1 MTATTRL
8 AEFVVKTSLRDCPDA
23 VLAQARRAAL
33 DSVGVMLAGASEPV
47 AQHVRAVARAD
58 GGVALCTV
66 LGTSLRT
73 SPGWAAVANGAAGHA
88 HDFDDTNFALMG
100 HPSVPLLAAA
110 LAGAEAETAD
120 GAALV
125 LAYVIGFEV
134 DAALGLALNP
144 AHYTRGWHA
153 TSTIGTLGCAAAA
166 ARLLGLDV
174 AQTRHALGIAASMA
188 SGLKENFGSMTKPYH
203 AGHAAQNGLR
213 AAQLA
218 REGMTASD
226 AALDGHQGH
235 VAAFS
240 GATLPADALDGLGS
254 RWELTASGIAVK
266 PYPSCA
272 LTHSAIDALLELRAR
287 HRIEP
292 AKVAAVEVGVND
304 VVPDVLRH
312 TRPSNGLERKFSMQY
327 CAAAALARGAV
338 GLTDFEDGP
347 VRDATTRDLMTRVTM
362 VVDRA
367 LPHDLEQHAWSR
379 VTVRLLDGTTLE
391 SKPRGASGH
400 PSTPLTDA
408 ELHAKF
414 LGCAAPVLGADVA
427 EAVASQIRRLDEVP
441 DVRALTSRL
450 AADRE

>member
-23 VLAQARRAAL
+23 VLFQTRRATL
-33 DSVGVMLAGASEPV
+33 DSIGVMLAGAAEPV
-47 AQHVRAVARAD
+47 AQSVRAVARAE

-66 LGTSLRT
+66 LGTSMRT
-73 SPGWAAVANGAAGHA
+73 APGWAALANGAAGHA

-100 HPSVPLLAAA
+100 HPSVPLLATA
-110 LAGAEAETAD
+110 LAAAEAETAD
-120 GAALV
+120 GAALA
-125 LAYVIGFEV
+125 LAYIIGFEI
-134 DAALGLALNP
+134 DAALGIALNP
-144 AHYTRGWHA
+144 EHYTRGWHA

-166 ARLLGLDV
+166 AKLLALDV

-203 AGHAAQNGLR
+203 AGHAAQSGVR

-226 AALDGHQGH
+226 AALDGRQGH

-240 GATLPADALDGLGS
+240 GATLQAVAFDRLGS

-272 LTHSAIDALLELRAR
+272 LTHSAIDALLALRAR
-287 HRIEP
+287 HRIDP
-292 AKVAAVEVGVND
+292 AKVAAVEVGVNA

-327 CAAAALARGAV
+327 CAAAALARGTV
-338 GLTDFEDGP
+338 GLADFDDGP
-347 VRDATTRDLMTRVTM
+347 VRDAATRDLMDRVTM
-362 VVDRA
+362 VVDPA

-379 VTVRLLDGTTLE
+379 VSVRLSDGTTLE

-400 PSTPLTDA
+400 PSTPLSDA
-408 ELHAKF
+408 ELHGKF
-414 LGCAAPVLGADVA
+414 LWCATRVLGADAAEGVA
-427 EAVASQIRRLDEVP
+427 AQIARLEDIP

-450 AADRE
+450 VAERE

>member
-1 MTATTRL
+1 MSATTRL

-23 VLAQARRAAL
+23 VLAQVRRAAL
-33 DSVGVMLAGASEPV
+33 DSIGVMLAGATEPV
-47 AQHVRAVARAD
+47 AQSVRAVARAE
-58 GGVALCTV
+58 GGIGLCTV

-73 SPGWAAVANGAAGHA
+73 SPGWAALANGAAGHA

-100 HPSVPLLAAA
+100 HPSVPLFAAA
-110 LAGAEAETAD
+110 LAAAEAEPAD
-120 GAALV
+120 GAALT
-125 LAYVIGFEV
+125 LAYVIGFEL

-166 ARLLGLDV
+166 SRLLALDV
-174 AQTRHALGIAASMA
+174 TQARHALGIAASMA

-203 AGHAAQNGLR
+203 AGHAAQSGMR

-226 AALDGHQGH
+226 AALDGRQGY

-240 GATLPADALDGLGS
+240 GATLPADALDRLGS

-287 HRIEP
+287 HRIDP
-292 AKVAAVEVGVND
+292 AKVAAVEVGVNA

-312 TRPSNGLERKFSMQY
+312 ARPSNGLERKFSMQY

-338 GLTDFEDGP
+338 GLADFEDGP
-347 VRDATTRDLMTRVTM
+347 VRDIATRELMTRVTM
-362 VVDRA
+362 AVDPT

-379 VTVRLLDGTTLE
+379 VSVRLTDGTTLE
-391 SKPRGASGH
+391 SIPRGASGH
-400 PSTPLTDA
+400 PSTPLSDA

-414 LGCAAPVLGADVA
+414 LGCAVPVLGADTAQGVA
-427 EAVASQIRRLDEVP
+427 EQIRHLEDVP

-450 AADRE
+450 VAERE